1 MFNINVKMK
10 FIQLKSAGMPMYK
23 IANELG
29 VHRATIM
36 RWNRE
41 LAPYIIIARQ
51 DMIDELLFDNGCMR
65 LNRVEKI
72 SRYLSLFYGMLDE
85 RAEANNMDIKTILEY
100 ITKLTRLLMIEST
113 VKIPEDSL
121 KNDKDFLKGL
131 PDKTDDF
138 DMTVWI
144 TDKEKFVRYEPDGEL
159 LEKSEEEIDE
169 FVNDLRKRREE
180 NAGFVN
186 SNPEAIQ
193 DVSERE
199 PEIQEIFNRSL
210 YRANPEIN
218 KPIEKCD
225 NNATMKAVDV

>member
-1 MFNINVKMK
+1 MFNLNVKMK

-23 IANELG
+23 IANEIG

-41 LAPYIIIARQ
+41 LAPYILIARQ

-72 SRYLSLFYGMLDE
+72 SRYLSLFYAMLDE
-85 RAEANNMDIKTILEY
+85 KVENQNLDLKIILDY

-113 VKIPEDSL
+113 AKIPEDSL
-121 KNDKDFLKGL
+121 KNDKDFLKEL
-131 PDKTDDF
+131 PEKTEDF
-138 DMTVWI
+138 DETVWV
-144 TDKEKFVRYEPDGEL
+144 TDKEKFTNYQPDETL
-159 LEKSEEEIDE
+159 LEKSEEEITE
-169 FVNDLRKRREE
+169 FVNDLSKKREE

-186 SNPEAIQ
+186 SNPVALQ
-193 DVSERE
+193 DISDKE

-210 YRANPEIN
+210 LRHAEAN

-225 NNATMKAVDV
+225 NNVTMRAADV